1 MRHDW
6 QMPTDNPNQQDGPE
20 PSPLQRVSAPLLVQ
34 LSRVPKWALLIV
46 VLALTIGGLLQ
57 ENAIGGV
64 MLLVLAAF
72 AAWLAVLGW
81 PRMTPVGRLLRLL
94 VVGLILYA
102 AFSRLI

>member
-1 MRHDW
+1 MRDDGP
-6 QMPTDNPNQQDGPE
+6 MPTDHPDKHEDRE

-34 LSRVPKWALLIV
+34 LSRVPKWALLIA

-64 MLLVLAAF
+64 LLLVLAAF

-81 PRMTPVGRLLRLL
+81 PRMTPLGRVLRLL
-94 VVGLILYA
+94 VVGLVLYA
-102 AFSRLI
+102 AFIRLV